1 MATLRSDN
9 FPFRAVFLLSAVVT
23 ILFGCSALQRTR
35 IPPLPENVPGAYE
48 LENVPFYSQSAYQC
62 GPATLAM
69 VLTWNGLTVTP
80 EALKTQVYTP
90 ARKGSLQIAMVGATR
105 RHGKIAYEIKGPK
118 SLFVELASGR
128 PVIVLQN
135 LGLSWLPVW
144 HYAVVIGYDFSEE
157 IVLLHSGVTERK
169 VMSYF
174 TFDKTWARSGY
185 WGMIVLAPTEI
196 PVLTTENKYLSAVLG
211 LEKSHQYRAAVEGYQ
226 TALNRWPQSLTALM
240 GLGNSFYKLGDLP
253 SAENAFRNAA
263 DNHPRAGAAY
273 NNLAQVLMEQGRNLE
288 ALEAAR
294 KAVSL
299 GGPMR
304 TEYESTLQEI
314 QLNRQNN
321 PVGN

>member
-1 MATLRSDN
+1 
-9 FPFRAVFLLSAVVT
+9 
-23 ILFGCSALQRTR
+23 
-35 IPPLPENVPGAYE
+35 
-48 LENVPFYSQSAYQC
+48 
-62 GPATLAM
+62 M

-90 ARKGSLQIAMVGATR
+90 ARKGSLQIAMIGATR

-169 VMSYF
+169 EMSYY

-185 WGMIVLAPTEI
+185 WGMIVLAPTEV

-211 LEKSHQYRAAVEGYQ
+211 LEKSHQFRAAVEGYQ

-240 GLGNSFYKLGDLP
+240 GLGNSLYKLGDLP
-253 SAENAFRNAA
+253 SAEDAFRNAA
-263 DNHPRAGAAY
+263 DTHPRAGAAY

-304 TEYESTLQEI
+304 AEYESTLQEI
-314 QLNRQNN
+314 QMNRQNDSA
-321 PVGN
+321 GD